1 MKESQDK
8 GKSLDSLSLLDAG
21 RCDVM
26 RCESLSYAIKC
37 DFFSTIEGINRTII
51 EPL

>member
-8 GKSLDSLSLLDAG
+8 GKSLDPSSLLDAG

-26 RCESLSYAIKC
+26 RCDSLTYAIKC
-37 DFFSTIEGINRTII
+37 DFS
-51 EPL
+51 LQ